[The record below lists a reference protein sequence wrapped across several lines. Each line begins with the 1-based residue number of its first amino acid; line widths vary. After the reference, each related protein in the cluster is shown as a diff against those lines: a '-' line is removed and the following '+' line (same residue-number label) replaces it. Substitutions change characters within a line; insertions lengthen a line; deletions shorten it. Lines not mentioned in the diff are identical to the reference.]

1 MKKSNRFAP
10 LFLFILLFTSIAC
23 NFGGGLVNQAAGE
36 ISSEDISRA
45 ATRAA
50 EAAAAAGVAADQA
63 SQLAENALSE
73 QDSVLATAQALAAAN
88 APAAGGSLEQKLAN
102 IQPDAN
108 GNFAVP
114 ITDVD
119 LNEFIAAQGGALKS
133 DTFGA
138 EDIKIKITTEHV
150 ALTGSVTEPIALP
163 LDVKLRPTITGD
175 QLSFELLSATAG
187 IFPVPDSM
195 LDLIEAGANSELT
208 RALAGL
214 PDGVTLQNATLAD
227 GVLTIFGRQN

>member
-1 MKKSNRFAP
+1 MKKSNRFIP
-10 LFLFILLFTSIAC
+10 FFLFILLFTTIAC

-36 ISSEDISRA
+36 ISPEDISRA

-50 EAAAAAGVAADQA
+50 EAAAAASAAVDQA
-63 SQLAENALSE
+63 GQLAENALSE
-73 QDSVLATAQALAAAN
+73 QESVLATAQALAAAN
-88 APAAGGSLEQKLAN
+88 VPAAGGSLEQKLAN

-114 ITDVD
+114 ITDAD
-119 LNEFIAAQGGALKS
+119 LNEFIATQGGSLKS
-133 DTFGA
+133 DTFSA
-138 EDIKIKITTEHV
+138 ENIKIEITTEHV
-150 ALTGSVTEPIALP
+150 ALTGNVTEPIALP

-175 QLSFELLSATAG
+175 QLSFDLISASAG
-187 IFPVPDSM
+187 IFPIPDSM
-195 LDLIEAGANSELT
+195 LDLIEAGANSEIS

-214 PDGVTLQNATLAD
+214 PNGVTLQNATLTD